1 VVSSEFMKGKYY
13 FLLASFLAV
22 IEQIYLMIAV
32 YLKIGNEKLSI
43 HLVKLIVLLLLISI
57 IYFKGSKLALWML
70 SAWYIFGGIFAFGEI
85 NGNYFSIYAAMAIFY
100 LGFIF
105 FINLFPPISK
115 FIESQKLK
123 A

>member
-1 VVSSEFMKGKYY
+1 MKGKYY

-43 HLVKLIVLLLLISI
+43 HLVKFIILLLFISI

-70 SAWYIFGGIFAFGEI
+70 SAWYVFGGIFAFGEI
-85 NGNYFSIYAAMAIFY
+85 NGDYFSIYAVMAIFY
-100 LGFIF
+100 LGFF

-115 FIESQKLK
+115 FIESQRLK
-123 A
+123 T

>member
-1 VVSSEFMKGKYY
+1 
-13 FLLASFLAV
+13 
-22 IEQIYLMIAV
+22 MIAV
-32 YLKIGNEKLSI
+32 YLKIGDEKLLI
-43 HLVKLIVLLLLISI
+43 HLTKLTVLVLLLTF
-57 IYFKGSKLALWML
+57 IYFKGSKIALWAL

-85 NGNYFSIYAAMAIFY
+85 NDDYFSIYTAMSIFY